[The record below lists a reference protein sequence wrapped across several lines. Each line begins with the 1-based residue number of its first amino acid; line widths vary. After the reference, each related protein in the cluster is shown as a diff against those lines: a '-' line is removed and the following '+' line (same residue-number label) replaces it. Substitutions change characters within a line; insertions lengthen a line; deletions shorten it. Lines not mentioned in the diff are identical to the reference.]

1 MGVPFV
7 DLKAQYETIRGEVN
21 ASIQEVIEASSFVL
35 GPAVERF
42 ETEFAKYLG
51 VEEVVGINNGT
62 AALQLTLL
70 ALDIGEGD
78 EVIVPAHTF
87 IATAEAVSHV
97 GAVPVFVDVRRDTG
111 NLDASLL
118 PAAITDRTRAIVP
131 VHLYGQ
137 PADLEAILHVGA
149 EHRIPVIEDACQAHG
164 ARYHQ
169 RRAGSFGRASCFS
182 FYPGKNL
189 GAYGEGG
196 AVATDD
202 TELAARVRRL
212 RDHGQTER
220 YRHAEI
226 GYNAR
231 MEGIQGAVL
240 GVKLKHLDAW
250 NRARRERAG
259 DYAARLG
266 RTDLT
271 LPIEAPECESVYH
284 LYVIRSKRRDALRAH
299 LTDLGI
305 QTGLHYPVPVPLQ
318 PAYSELGHREGDF
331 PEAEAWARECL
342 SLPLFAELTPAQLE
356 EVIQGVKS
364 FSYSGAPQANQAL
377 TPQR

>member
-1 MGVPFV
+1 VGVPFV

-240 GVKLKHLDAW
+240 GVKLRHLDAW

-266 RTDLT
+266 RTDMT
-271 LPIEAPECESVYH
+271 LPIEAPGCESVYH

>member
-7 DLKAQYETIRGEVN
+7 DLKAQYESIRGEVN

-42 ETEFAKYLG
+42 EKEFAKYLG

-97 GAVPVFVDVRRDTG
+97 GAVPVFVDVRGDTG
-111 NLDASLL
+111 NLNASLL
-118 PAAITDRTRAIVP
+118 PAAITGRTRAIVP

-137 PADLEAILHVGA
+137 PADLEPILHVAA

-169 RRAGSFGRASCFS
+169 RRAGSYGRASCFS

-202 TELAARVRRL
+202 PELAARVRRL

-231 MEGIQGAVL
+231 LEGIQGAVL

-266 RTDLT
+266 RTDVV
-271 LPIEAPECESVYH
+271 LPVEAPGCESVYH

-299 LTDLGI
+299 LTELGV
-305 QTGLHYPVPVPLQ
+305 QTGLHYPVPLPLQ
-318 PAYSELGHREGDF
+318 PAYAELGHREGDF

-342 SLPLFAELTPAQLE
+342 SLPMFAELLPAQLE
-356 EVIQGVKS
+356 EVIQGMKS
-364 FSYSGAPQANQAL
+364 FAYSAAPQAN
-377 TPQR
+377 

>member
-1 MGVPFV
+1 VGVPFV

-42 ETEFAKYLG
+42 EKEFAKYLG

-62 AALQLTLL
+62 AALQLSLL
-70 ALDIGEGD
+70 AMDIGEGD

-97 GAVPVFVDVRRDTG
+97 GAVPVFVDVRRDSG

-118 PAAITDRTRAIVP
+118 PAAITDRTRAILP

-137 PADLEAILHVGA
+137 PADLEPILHVAA

-169 RRAGSFGRASCFS
+169 RRVGSFGRASCFS

-240 GVKLKHLDAW
+240 AVKLRHLDAW

-266 RTDLT
+266 RTDLV
-271 LPIEAPECESVYH
+271 LPVEAPGCESVYH

-299 LTDLGI
+299 LTDQGI

-318 PAYSELGHREGDF
+318 AAYSELGHREGDF

-342 SLPLFAELTPAQLE
+342 SLPLFAELAPGQVE